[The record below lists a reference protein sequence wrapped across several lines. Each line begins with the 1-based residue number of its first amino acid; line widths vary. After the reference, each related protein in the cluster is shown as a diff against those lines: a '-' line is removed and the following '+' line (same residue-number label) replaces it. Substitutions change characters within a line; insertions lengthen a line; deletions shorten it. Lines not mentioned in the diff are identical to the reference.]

1 MDISPS
7 KSQFCQIIN
16 TNTDIMSAMIDEK
29 DILIL
34 NELKKNSRISTKK
47 LAANIDIPRVTV
59 HDRIRRMIENKTIK
73 SFTIL
78 PDYQQMGITT
88 TVFAFIAL
96 NPYESNVS
104 ATKIAEKI
112 TDLPGVYEVH
122 IVAGEYDLLIK
133 VRGKSFEEVGKNV
146 LAKIRQI
153 KGVGRT
159 FTCPCF
165 TTIKEEL

>member
-1 MDISPS
+1 MV
-7 KSQFCQIIN
+7 
-16 TNTDIMSAMIDEK
+16 DEK
-29 DILIL
+29 DVLIL

-47 LAANIDIPRVTV
+47 LAATIEIPRVTV
-59 HDRIRRMIENKTIK
+59 HDRIQKMVERKTIK
-73 SFTIL
+73 SFTII

-88 TVFAFIAL
+88 TIFAFIAL

-104 ATKIAEKI
+104 AMKIAEKI
-112 TDLPGVYEVH
+112 TGLPGVYEVH

-165 TTIKEEL
+165 TTVKEEM